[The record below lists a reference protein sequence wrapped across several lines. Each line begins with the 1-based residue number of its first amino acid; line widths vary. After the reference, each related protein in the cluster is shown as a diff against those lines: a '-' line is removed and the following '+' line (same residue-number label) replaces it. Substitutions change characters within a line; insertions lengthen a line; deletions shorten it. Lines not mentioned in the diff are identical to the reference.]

1 MAAIN
6 HPFGTAGRRILFP
19 APAGRVNWWVVA
31 AIVVVGV
38 SATFPVLQN
47 STATGDGFAVQRSRA
62 EQARLNGEIRLLE
75 SDVAR
80 LTSLARIQRR
90 ALEIGLS
97 PASFPY
103 FVTVDEP
110 GPAPA
115 KLPAEYLP
123 RTAPETGGPEPWWQS
138 LIKWLPLPD

>member
-6 HPFGTAGRRILFP
+6 HPLGAAGRRILFP
-19 APAGRVNWWVVA
+19 APVGRINWWVVA

-38 SATFPVLQN
+38 SATLPVLQN
-47 STATGDGFAVQRSRA
+47 STATDDGFAIQRARA
-62 EQARLNGEIRLLE
+62 EQVRLNGEIRQLE

-90 ALEIGLS
+90 ALDLGLS
-97 PASFPY
+97 PASSPY

-123 RTAPETGGPEPWWQS
+123 RTASETGSPEPWWQS
-138 LIKWLPLPD
+138 LIEWLPLPD